1 MKKFFILCLG
11 GGLLIASPRT
21 TMAQT
26 QISENYLITGP
37 FTDYVAPMKYSYTV
51 SDEGERIMNGP
62 ISVLG
67 KQNETYNNVT
77 ITGSYSLNASAKNG
91 NLNGTMSVKATYH
104 GVKQLLRGQQVEDYS
119 YSFNGTFTNGI
130 PNGTF
135 TAKATN
141 FGSSTVTYKQGVLV
155 GTYNVNETI
164 NDRILSIKGNFN
176 DAGKMIGVWNIER
189 LGDVEVWE
197 FINGIRIRLSSK
209 QTESTPKQIEMARK
223 YASGLITKE
232 ALEKEGYFP
241 LQDSIQLGDYA
252 SDLYFLKFIADWD
265 KMPGY
270 SFNKSFWIK
279 YTYLYNLLPLPDREI
294 ESFIR
299 NYKEKGKAPMRV
311 EYNEIAKCY
320 TTSYWENYGTMSS
333 KVVYNRRITDTQ
345 LEAITEAL
353 DYYCRQNPMNTR
365 YLLYDLGLFD
375 KAGTV
380 EYQHEKYLEN
390 KELIND
396 YSSFINNIEIV
407 NKGIQTALEGKKIT
421 SDSLYYIIPSNE
433 SGQALSFY
441 YFPVSTLENLQNLE
455 REVREYIIIKE
466 QKAEEERI
474 AQEQKA
480 EEERIAQEQKA
491 EEERNA
497 AAQLFIN
504 RLSEINRQSSKKV
517 AGVLD
522 HMIIEMGYT
531 YHNRVSKNTLKITAT
546 ELAEAIAPV
555 TEYNIIEIKE
565 EGFEG
570 FDTYK
575 IRIEFIKKKEII
587 PVSMSINN
595 QGGIIDG
602 SVVIPEDI
610 LRSIRKKAQNKQA
623 VSKYLNL

>member
-1 MKKFFILCLG
+1 
-11 GGLLIASPRT
+11 
-21 TMAQT
+21 MAQT
-26 QISENYLITGP
+26 QITENYLITGP
-37 FTDYVAPMKYSYTV
+37 FTDYIAPMKYSYTV

-91 NLNGTMSVKATYH
+91 NLNGKMSVKATYH

-155 GTYNVNETI
+155 GAYNVNETI

-223 YASGLITKE
+223 YASGSITKE
-232 ALEKEGYFP
+232 ALEKEGYYP
-241 LQDSIQLGDYA
+241 QQDSIQLGDYA
-252 SDLYFLKFIADWD
+252 NDLYFLKFIADWD

-270 SFNKSFWIK
+270 SFNKSLWIK
-279 YTYLYNLLPLPDREI
+279 YTYLYNLLPLPDREM
-294 ESFIR
+294 EAFIT
-299 NYKEKGKAPMRV
+299 NYKENGKAPMRV
-311 EYNEIAKCY
+311 EYNEKAKCY

-333 KVVYNRRITDTQ
+333 KVVYNRRFTDSQ
-345 LEAITEAL
+345 LKAIAEAL
-353 DYYCRQNPMNTR
+353 DYYCRQNPIGTR
-365 YLLYDLGLFD
+365 TLFELSRYQFYHSSYDSRHDLYN
-375 KAGTV
+375 KAGAV
-380 EYQHEKYLEN
+380 EYQHEKYKEN
-390 KELIND
+390 KELIRD
-396 YSSFINNIEIV
+396 YSSFINDIEIV
-407 NKGIQTALEGKKIT
+407 SKGIQTVLEGKKKT
-421 SDSLYYIIPSNE
+421 SDSLYYIIPSDDSN
-433 SGQALSFY
+433 QALSVY
-441 YFPVSTLENLQNLE
+441 YFPVSTLENLQDLE
-455 REVREYIIIKE
+455 REIREYIVIQE

-587 PVSMSINN
+587 PVSMSITN